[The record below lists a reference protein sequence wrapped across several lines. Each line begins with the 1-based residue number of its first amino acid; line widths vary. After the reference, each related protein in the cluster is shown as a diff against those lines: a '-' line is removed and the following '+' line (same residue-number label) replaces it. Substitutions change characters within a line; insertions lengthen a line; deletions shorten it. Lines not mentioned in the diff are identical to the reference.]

1 MIWYKNNDND
11 IVISTRIRL
20 ARNVEG
26 MPFPNALSD
35 KSELTRK
42 IKEAVIN
49 SNSTLSKEFEF
60 INLDDVSIDKKQAL
74 AEEHMISFDML
85 SGNQKSV
92 LISNDKTMSIML
104 MEEDHIRL
112 QVIEN
117 GLCLDEAYETANKID
132 DVLEENLK
140 FEFDEEWGYLTACPT
155 NAGTGLRA
163 SVMMHLPA
171 LSLTNNMQ
179 RIISSAQN
187 LGITVRGMYGEGS
200 KADGNIYQ
208 ISNSITEGFSEKEI
222 IEKVK
227 NVVNQICELEEK
239 ARENLMKSSDDLSDR
254 VYRAFGT
261 LKYARKISSKEA
273 KSLIS
278 DVLLGQKTGI
288 ISERGKIS
296 PVELMVRCEPAL
308 LCGEEKLQ
316 PEKRDIKRAEFL
328 RDNIG

>member
-26 MPFPNALSD
+26 VPFPNALVD
-35 KSELTRK
+35 KSGLTEK

-60 INLDDVSIDKKQAL
+60 IQLDDVSPDKKQAL

-92 LISNDKTMSIML
+92 LISKDRTMSIML

-117 GLCLDEAYETANKID
+117 GFCLDEAYETADKID

-171 LSLTNNMQ
+171 LSMTNNMQ

-200 KADGNIYQ
+200 KAEGNIYQ

-239 ARENLMKSSDDLSDR
+239 ARKNLMKSSDDLSDR

-273 KSLIS
+273 KTLLS
-278 DVLLGQKTGI
+278 DVLLGQKMVI
-288 ISERGKIS
+288 ISERGKIL

-308 LCGEEKLQ
+308 LCGEDILS
-316 PEKRDIKRAEFL
+316 PEKRDVKRAEFM
-328 RDNIG
+328 RDNIL